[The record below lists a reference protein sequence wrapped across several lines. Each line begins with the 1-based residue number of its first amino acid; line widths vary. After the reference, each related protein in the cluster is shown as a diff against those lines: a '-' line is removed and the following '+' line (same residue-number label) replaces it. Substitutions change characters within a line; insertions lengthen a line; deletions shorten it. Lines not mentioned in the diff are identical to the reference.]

1 MNHVAVLESSMLGE
15 ELKTDKQ
22 RVIRTLRNLTTYKS
36 FRVTKSELRQRK
48 YLGTIAYVISPNT
61 THALGQLP
69 TVV

>member
-36 FRVTKSELRQRK
+36 FRVTKSELRQMK
-48 YLGTIAYVISPNT
+48 YFDAIAYAISPNT
-61 THALGQLP
+61 SHALGHLP